1 MSDEERRRNDEAFK
15 LKLIEQQGE
24 IKSLLGQSHIQIAGL
39 SNKIDKHAMD
49 ISEIRWAL
57 WGGPKESD
65 IGLLEKH
72 RKLARN
78 WTIAVSI
85 CAFAFSALGKIIS
98 PLYEKAVADWA
109 HNSISE
115 RWLREQQRPKIR
127 HYTIKIPRQEPAAT
141 DAP

>member
-1 MSDEERRRNDEAFK
+1 MDSEDRRRNDEAFK

-24 IKSLLGQSHIQIAGL
+24 IKALLSSSNTKIEKL
-39 SNKIDKHAMD
+39 SEDRARDAMA

-65 IGLLEKH
+65 IGLIEKH

-85 CAFAFSALGKIIS
+85 CAFTFSALGKLVS
-98 PLYEKAVADWA
+98 PLYEKAVATWA
-109 HNSISE
+109 YNSVSE
-115 RWLREQQRPKIR
+115 KWLREQQRPIHK
-127 HYTIKIPRQEPAAT
+127 HYTLDLRKAERQEGT
-141 DAP
+141 E